1 MYIKGTVPESPS
13 SKSEKGKSMKY
24 YTIIGGI
31 NGTGKSSLTGALKAE
46 RNDLGQIIDV
56 DKLNARF
63 GGNKILGGKEAV
75 KRIEQCL
82 DMGVS
87 FTQETTLSGKRTA
100 LTASRAKEAGYSVR
114 LYYVGL
120 ESLEESLSR
129 IANRVRKG
137 GHDIPPEDV
146 ARRYARRTGD
156 LLQILPYCDEA
167 WFYDNENGFRLVGEY
182 RNGEVIL
189 LGERL
194 PSWMKELHRRFDQ

>member
-1 MYIKGTVPESPS
+1 MGMN
-13 SKSEKGKSMKY
+13 SMKY

-31 NGTGKSSLTGALKAE
+31 NGTGKSSLAGALKTE
-46 RNDLGQIIDV
+46 RNDLGQMIDV
-56 DKLNARF
+56 DKLNSRF

-75 KRIEQCL
+75 RRIEQCL
-82 DMGVS
+82 NMGVS
-87 FTQETTLSGKRTA
+87 FTQETTLSGRKTLITA
-100 LTASRAKEAGYSVR
+100 ARAKSSGYFVR

-137 GHDIPPEDV
+137 GHDIPSEDV
-146 ARRYARRTGD
+146 IRRYSQRTKD

-182 RNGEVIL
+182 RNGEIL
-189 LGERL
+189 LFGEDI
-194 PSWMKELHRRFDQ
+194 PSWMKELYVQFN

>member
-1 MYIKGTVPESPS
+1 
-13 SKSEKGKSMKY
+13 MKY

-31 NGTGKSSLTGALKAE
+31 DGTGKSSLTGVLKAE

-63 GGNKILGGKEAV
+63 GGDKILGGKEAV
-75 KRIEQCL
+75 KRIDQCL
-82 DMGVS
+82 EMGVS

-100 LTASRAKEAGYSVR
+100 ITAARAKEAGYAVR

-137 GHDIPPEDV
+137 GHDIPSEDV
-146 ARRYARRTGD
+146 ARRYARCIED

-182 RNGEVIL
+182 RNGEIVL
-189 LGERL
+189 LGEQL
-194 PSWMKELHRRFDQ
+194 PSWIKEVYERVCR

>member
-1 MYIKGTVPESPS
+1 
-13 SKSEKGKSMKY
+13 MKY

-31 NGTGKSSLTGALKAE
+31 NGTGRSSLTGALKAE

-189 LGERL
+189 LGEHL
-194 PSWMKELHRRFDQ
+194 PSWMKELHERFDQ